1 MTNALHVNRYRW
13 DDLEIDRPMALL
25 TRKRIIGEQMMIS
38 QVHLE
43 KGFAVAS
50 HAHENEQFACVVSGR
65 IRFGIGDEN
74 SSDYEQVELGAG
86 EVLHLPSNV
95 IHSAE
100 AVEDTVILDLFSPP
114 SEKTGIDQS

>member
-1 MTNALHVNRYRW
+1 MTNALHVTRYRW
-13 DDLEIDRPMALL
+13 DDLEIDRPIALL

-74 SSDYEQVELGAG
+74 SSDYEQVELVAG

>member
-1 MTNALHVNRYRW
+1 MTQTVQATRYRW

-38 QVHLE
+38 HVLLE
-43 KGFAVAS
+43 KGCTVAS

-65 IRFGIGDEN
+65 IRFGLGDEN
-74 SSDYEQVELGAG
+74 SSDYEQVELVAG

-95 IHSAE
+95 LHSAE
-100 AVEDTVILDLFSPP
+100 AIEDTLILDLFSPP
-114 SEKTGIDQS
+114 SEKTGIDKN